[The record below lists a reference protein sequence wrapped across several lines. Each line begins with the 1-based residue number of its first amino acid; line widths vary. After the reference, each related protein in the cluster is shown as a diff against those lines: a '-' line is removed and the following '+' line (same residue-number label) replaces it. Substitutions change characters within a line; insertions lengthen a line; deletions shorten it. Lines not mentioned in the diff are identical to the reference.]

1 MAESGS
7 AAYYDRLTR
16 WNALARVFG
25 YGGGISTLTVHR
37 ALADPRADGRATP
50 TRLHDL
56 LFEHLPAMRAP
67 FVLDA
72 GCGLG
77 GTMIECA
84 RRLSGRCVGL
94 TLSASQA
101 AAVAASAARTGLGDR
116 VQAIVRTYDDPPP
129 GPFDLIV
136 AIESLAH
143 SADPRVSLTA
153 LARVLAPG
161 GTIAIVDDMPEPTTA
176 ASAADLRVFK
186 DGWRCPVLWDR
197 ARYAMAIDELGLHV
211 LAERDLTA
219 ECRPRT
225 FRHIGRLERIN
236 RLVHRLAP
244 FPSLRAIMDA
254 HHGGLALERL
264 SRAGLVRYWMI
275 VARRL

>member
-1 MAESGS
+1 MPESGS

-16 WNALARVFG
+16 WNTLARVFG

-37 ALADPRADGRATP
+37 ALADPRAAGRATP
-50 TRLHDL
+50 TRLHEL
-56 LFEHLPAMRAP
+56 LFEHLPAMHAP
-67 FVLDA
+67 LVLDA

-116 VQAIVRTYDDPPP
+116 VQAIVRSYDDPPP
-129 GPFDLIV
+129 GPFDLVV

-143 SADPRVSLTA
+143 SPNPRVSLTA
-153 LARVLAPG
+153 LARVLAPR
-161 GTIAIVDDMPEPTTA
+161 GTIAIVDDMPEPATA
-176 ASAADLRVFK
+176 GGGADLRVFK

-197 ARYAMAIDELGLHV
+197 AQYATALHELRLHM

-219 ECRPRT
+219 DCRPRT
-225 FRHIGRLERIN
+225 FHQIDRLETIN
-236 RLVHRLAP
+236 RLVHRVAP
-244 FPSLRAIMDA
+244 LSSLRAIMDA

-264 SRAGLVRYWMI
+264 SRAGLVRYRMI
-275 VARRL
+275 IARLR